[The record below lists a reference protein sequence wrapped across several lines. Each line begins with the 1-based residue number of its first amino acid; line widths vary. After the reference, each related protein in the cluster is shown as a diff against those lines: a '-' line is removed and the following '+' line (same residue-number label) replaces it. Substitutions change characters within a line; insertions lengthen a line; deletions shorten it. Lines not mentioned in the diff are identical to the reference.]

1 MLFIGSMMSFCRIDT
16 FIKCFFIFNITLE
29 GSYRPLSSLHVYS
42 SLMYSRINT
51 LLLGGIETYS
61 AILIPAQESI
71 LLFMVKEYRILAYLE
86 FTLL

>member
-1 MLFIGSMMSFCRIDT
+1 MY
-16 FIKCFFIFNITLE
+16 IKMFFIFNLTLE

-61 AILIPAQESI
+61 AILIPAQE
-71 LLFMVKEYRILAYLE
+71 KYP
-86 FTLL
+86 